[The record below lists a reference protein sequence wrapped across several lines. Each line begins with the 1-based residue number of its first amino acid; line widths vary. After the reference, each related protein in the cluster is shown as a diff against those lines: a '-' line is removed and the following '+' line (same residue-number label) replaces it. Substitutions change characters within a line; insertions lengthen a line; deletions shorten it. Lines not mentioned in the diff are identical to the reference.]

1 MKVRILAVG
10 RLKEDYL
17 RAAAADYAARLKP
30 YLRLEITEV
39 PDLPDPP
46 QASPAAVDKVKEEE
60 AAALLG
66 RLEPAETL
74 IALDARGQMMDSEE
88 LAEFLRP
95 YFARGGRLAFALGGS
110 HGLGRAVLARA
121 DFVLSLSPLTFPH
134 GLARVILLEQLYRA
148 VKIIR
153 GEKYHK

>member
-1 MKVRILAVG
+1 MRVRILAVG

-17 RAAAADYAARLKP
+17 RAAAADYATRLKP
-30 YLRLEITEV
+30 YLQLEVVEV

-46 QASPAAVDKVKEEE
+46 HASPAAITRVQEEE
-60 AAALLG
+60 GAALL
-66 RLEPAETL
+66 RRVEPEETL
-74 IALDARGQMMDSEE
+74 VALDGRGRMMSSEE

-95 YFARGGRLAFALGGS
+95 YFARGGRLSFAIGGS

-121 DFVLSLSPLTFPH
+121 DLILSLSPLTFPH
-134 GLARVILLEQLYRA
+134 GLARIILLEQLYRA
-148 VKIIR
+148 VKILR